1 LEFGNEVYKIKF
13 PQKESLPAYGC
24 RYWYTLK
31 DAVDNC
37 PEYLVHLET
46 LRQKASQYD
55 LELIDSRPFH
65 DYISDKTQDKDN
77 LQLLAQIKALNETG
91 TISEKEWEALG
102 IYRIFVFR
110 KLKKSVYTR
119 PLKND
124 LLASYLD
131 LKKRNYA
138 SGEIIRVS
146 DEGKTHLNQS
156 QDYYA
161 ISKKRDREEVLG
173 IYSSSKKSF

>member
-1 LEFGNEVYKIKF
+1 
-13 PQKESLPAYGC
+13 
-24 RYWYTLK
+24 
-31 DAVDNC
+31 
-37 PEYLVHLET
+37 
-46 LRQKASQYD
+46 
-55 LELIDSRPFH
+55 
-65 DYISDKTQDKDN
+65 
-77 LQLLAQIKALNETG
+77 
-91 TISEKEWEALG
+91 
-102 IYRIFVFR
+102 
-110 KLKKSVYTR
+110 
-119 PLKND
+119 LKND